1 MASASRLHERHVRL
15 TVTQRSA
22 LLWKYIHI
30 QIWEP
35 KQTSVSVMNANYW
48 KRTAVNKNGSA
59 RDIATK
65 LTQWKAELISVIIL
79 NELQQFYT
87 LTISLMNNYWLL
99 IDY

>member
-1 MASASRLHERHVRL
+1 
-15 TVTQRSA
+15 
-22 LLWKYIHI
+22 
-30 QIWEP
+30 
-35 KQTSVSVMNANYW
+35 MNANYW
-48 KRTAVNKNGSA
+48 KRTAVNKNGNG

-99 IDY
+99 INY

>member
-1 MASASRLHERHVRL
+1 MQIIKKELRL
-15 TVTQRSA
+15 T
-22 LLWKYIHI
+22 
-30 QIWEP
+30 
-35 KQTSVSVMNANYW
+35 
-48 KRTAVNKNGSA
+48 RTAVV
-59 RDIATK
+59 DIATK

>member
-1 MASASRLHERHVRL
+1 
-15 TVTQRSA
+15 
-22 LLWKYIHI
+22 
-30 QIWEP
+30 
-35 KQTSVSVMNANYW
+35 MNANYQ
-48 KRTAVNKNGSA
+48 KRTAVNKNGSG
-59 RDIATK
+59 RDKATK